1 MDRGDAKKC
10 LNSGGDRGGLAG
22 GVPSGGVVI
31 TEEIFSL
38 PGMGQLVVGAISDR
52 DYMVLQG
59 SVLFMALVVLLANLV
74 VDLCHA
80 WLDPRIRYN

>member
-1 MDRGDAKKC
+1 M
-10 LNSGGDRGGLAG
+10 
-22 GVPSGGVVI
+22 I